1 MPDGCVH
8 FFGQVFAREMEPA
21 SRLRAVA
28 RRSVRG
34 VCVLVLALAAS
45 FLTGSVAG
53 GRKGRLLIVGGG
65 PLPERIIDRFVEIS
79 GGSGRA
85 FIAIFPQASEYKD
98 AGIELAKDFERR
110 GARAKRVLVTRAE
123 ADRADAAQTLS
134 GVTGVW
140 FGGGDQSR
148 LTAVLAGTRMETA
161 IHELY
166 ENGAAVGGT
175 SAGAAVMSASMITG
189 DERFPGGSR
198 ASSVEAG
205 PSVTI
210 ARGNVV
216 LEEGLAFLPGA
227 IVDQHFVRRRRHNR
241 LISAVLESP
250 ERLGVGIDES
260 TALEVDPDGCW
271 RVLGESVAVIYDARR
286 ATVGAEDG
294 GLPRAADIHVH
305 VLPAGGW
312 FDPSTSEVR
321 LAPPLK

>member
-1 MPDGCVH
+1 MT
-8 FFGQVFAREMEPA
+8 FA
-21 SRLRAVA
+21 SRLAITPLLACAGAV
-28 RRSVRG
+28 
-34 VCVLVLALAAS
+34 LILLTENLAAATRS
-45 FLTGSVAG
+45 EVPL
-53 GRKGRLLIVGGG
+53 RGRLLIVGGG

-79 GGSGRA
+79 GGSGHS

-98 AGIELAKDFERR
+98 AGIELAKDFEKR

-123 ADRADAAQTLS
+123 ADRADAAQALS

-166 ENGAAVGGT
+166 EKGGAAVGGT

-210 ARGNVV
+210 ARDNVV

-227 IVDQHFVRRRRHNR
+227 IVDQHFVRRRRHSR

-271 RVLGESVAVIYDARR
+271 RVLGDSVAVIYDARR
-286 ATVGAEDG
+286 AMVGADDG

-321 LAPPLK
+321 LEPPLK

>member
-1 MPDGCVH
+1 MH
-8 FFGQVFAREMEPA
+8 FFGHVSHADIGPA
-21 SRLRAVA
+21 PRLIRFVE
-28 RRSVRG
+28 RFVRSVAIS
-34 VCVLVLALAAS
+34 VIVLALVVPS
-45 FLTGSVAG
+45 LVGSVAES
-53 GRKGRLLIVGGG
+53 GRGHLLIVGGG
-65 PLPERIIDRFVEIS
+65 PLPEKIIDRFVEIS
-79 GGSGRA
+79 GGSGHA
-85 FIAIFPQASEYKD
+85 FIAIFPQASKSRD
-98 AGIELAKDFERR
+98 AGVELAQDFEKR
-110 GARAKRVLVTRAE
+110 GARAKRILVTRVE
-123 ADRADAAQTLS
+123 ADRTDAVSALS
-134 GVTGVW
+134 GVTGIW

-148 LTAVLAGTRMETA
+148 LTAVLAGTRTDAA
-161 IHELY
+161 IHQLY
-166 ENGAAVGGT
+166 EHGAAVGGT

-189 DERFPGGSR
+189 DERYPGGFR

-216 LEEGLAFLPGA
+216 LEEGLAFLPGV

-260 TALEVDPDGCW
+260 TALEVDPEGCW
-271 RVLGESVAVIYDARR
+271 RVLGESVAVIYDARQAR
-286 ATVGAEDG
+286 LGADDG

-312 FDPSTSEVR
+312 FDPSTSQVR